1 MNKELDNKIEE
12 VFLANKIGI
21 PESLSYGAFER
32 IAKYFYNEGKKDALE
47 EMYKDSTPIP
57 THPTGGHMT
66 LDA

>member
-12 VFLANKIGI
+12 VFLENKIGI
-21 PESLSYGAFER
+21 PESLSYGAFEK
-32 IAKYFYNEGKKDALE
+32 IAKYFYNEGKKDVLE

-57 THPTGGHMT
+57 AHPTGGHMT